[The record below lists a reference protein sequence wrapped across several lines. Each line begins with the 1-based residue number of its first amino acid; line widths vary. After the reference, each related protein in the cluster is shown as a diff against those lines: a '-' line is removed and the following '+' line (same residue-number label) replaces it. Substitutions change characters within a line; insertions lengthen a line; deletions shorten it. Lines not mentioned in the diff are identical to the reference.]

1 LNTNVQLGATY
12 GVSKTSADA
21 FLDAYKV
28 AAGFINAATE
38 EVYIHCDLTIYIT
51 DKQR

>member
-12 GVSKTSADA
+12 GVSKSSTNAYSN
-21 FLDAYKV
+21 AYKV

-38 EVYIHCDLTIYIT
+38 EVYLHCDLTIYIPEE
-51 DKQR
+51 QR